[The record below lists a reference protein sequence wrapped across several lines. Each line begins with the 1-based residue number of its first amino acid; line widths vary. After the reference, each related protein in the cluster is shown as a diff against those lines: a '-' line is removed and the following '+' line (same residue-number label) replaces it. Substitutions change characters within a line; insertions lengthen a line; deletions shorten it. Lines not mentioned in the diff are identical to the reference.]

1 MPNEFRVTQPVTHT
15 SFRAHFKIKAA
26 GILGIPVS
34 SASVKHRLK
43 QSFQAVFFYCPNQL
57 GQRNVRLLLR
67 AKQFGQTLACPTLA
81 VGTHR
86 LAEAIG
92 LGGRFPFLPPQHHL
106 RSVGTGMF
114 DLLQT

>member
-1 MPNEFRVTQPVTHT
+1 MQRVIQKGFMSPFNIRTV
-15 SFRAHFKIKAA
+15 
-26 GILGIPVS
+26 GILAIPVS

-92 LGGRFPFLPPQHHL
+92 LGGRFPFLPPQL
-106 RSVGTGMF
+106 YQRSVGTGMF

>member
-1 MPNEFRVTQPVTHT
+1 MQRVIQKGFMSPFNIRTV
-15 SFRAHFKIKAA
+15 